1 MREQNLNLHEQRK
14 YGLAK
19 NTWIV
24 GKMLQEVK
32 VPAAKPACLSSDRSL
47 FALAEDSGLILS
59 THMVVFGHV

>member
-32 VPAAKPACLSSDRSL
+32 VPAAKPACLSSDPRAHRVGESQFPL
-47 FALAEDSGLILS
+47 TLL
-59 THMVVFGHV
+59 